1 MTQVTKLE
9 KDIEQ
14 LRADIIEKDDVLV
27 EAVREKA
34 AGDEDAANDVK
45 RLRGEK
51 KVLQA
56 QLECKTRQLKVSNP
70 CLIICAAFASWLFFS
85 HWSVVLL
92 GSAVW
97 PWFEN
102 ITCSVPQAVGHLCKH
117 DAISPLQLLQ
127 FTMHMHVADH

>member
-1 MTQVTKLE
+1 MSVSLLPFLSFADAANHVMQVTKLE

-70 CLIICAAFASWLFFS
+70 CLIPCAAFASWWFFCLT
-85 HWSVVLL
+85 WECCMALV
-92 GSAVW
+92 
-97 PWFEN
+97 
-102 ITCSVPQAVGHLCKH
+102 
-117 DAISPLQLLQ
+117 
-127 FTMHMHVADH
+127 

>member
-1 MTQVTKLE
+1 MSKLE

-14 LRADIIEKDDVLV
+14 LRADVIEKDDLLV

-56 QLECKTRQLKVSNP
+56 QLECKTRQLKVS
-70 CLIICAAFASWLFFS
+70 WLSLCFCCFPRT
-85 HWSVVLL
+85 HL
-92 GSAVW
+92 
-97 PWFEN
+97 
-102 ITCSVPQAVGHLCKH
+102 TGH
-117 DAISPLQLLQ
+117 Q
-127 FTMHMHVADH
+127 